1 MTKEQYN
8 TLKFIYNFIKSNIY
22 SPSIKEVQK
31 GTNKNSYTSAAQTIR
46 QLNFRGYIAKTP
58 HLKRSIELTDQGL
71 EIFEVEQANRDFKK
85 FTFFLRELSL
95 TKTLKNKLFKFISK
109 DLNNLR
115 S

>member
-31 GTNKNSYTSAAQTIR
+31 GTNRNSYTSAAQTIR
-46 QLNFRGYIAKTP
+46 QLNFRGYISTTS
-58 HLKRSIELTDQGL
+58 HLKRSIKLTDQGL
-71 EIFEVEQANRDFKK
+71 EIFEVEQSNRELKK

-95 TKTLKNKLFKFISK
+95 TKILKNKLFKVIAK
-109 DLNNLR
+109 DLK
-115 S
+115 